1 MAIRLGDLLV
11 QNGVIS
17 ALQLA
22 EALNAQK
29 AYGGR
34 LGTNLIELGYIS
46 EQALAKFLSAQL
58 KLPSA
63 SAAELDEIPAS
74 ALSLVPNDLA
84 EKYRIVPIALNG
96 RRLSLAMADPTDLRA
111 VDEVAFR
118 TGCTIQP
125 MVVPDV
131 LLSYALEKHYGVRR
145 QSRYVR
151 LSGAPDSE
159 FQVVQPTGGYDI
171 VPGLEQG
178 SSSVQLEE
186 RGSFMQL
193 ENMELTAQHYSLAD
207 ASRELAASQQ
217 PGEALAALRRFISEH
232 LAHSLFLAP
241 RAGQLWGHSGERLS
255 VSDETL
261 RAFCMTPADSPLLM
275 QMTQRMHVGFF
286 DCASGTIDA
295 VLAGLLGVQPHGRVM
310 AVPVMVNGQLLGM
323 YFCSGPRLTE
333 EQVVAPVQTVATK
346 TSYALQMIY
355 LRKRILEPA

>member
-1 MAIRLGDLLV
+1 M
-11 QNGVIS
+11 
-17 ALQLA
+17 QLA

-63 SAAELDEIPAS
+63 SAADLDEIAPA
-74 ALSLVPNDLA
+74 ALALVPKDLA

-159 FQVVQPTGGYDI
+159 FQVVQPTAGYDI
-171 VPGLEQG
+171 VPGLEEG
-178 SSSVQLEE
+178 STNAVQLEE

-193 ENMELTAQHYSLAD
+193 ENVEFAAQHYSLAD

-232 LAHSLFLAP
+232 MAHSLFLSP
-241 RAGQLWGHSGERLS
+241 RAGQLWGHSGERLA
-255 VSDETL
+255 VSDEAL
-261 RAFCMTPADSPLLM
+261 RAFCMTPAESPLLM

-286 DCASGTIDA
+286 ECASGTIDA
-295 VLAGLLGVQPHGRVM
+295 VLGGLLGVQPHGRIM
-310 AVPVMVNGQLLGM
+310 AVPVMVNGQLLGL
-323 YFCSGPRLTE
+323 YFCSMPRTTE
-333 EQVVAPVQTVATK
+333 EQVVGPVQVVATK

-355 LRKRILEPA
+355 LRKRILEPG